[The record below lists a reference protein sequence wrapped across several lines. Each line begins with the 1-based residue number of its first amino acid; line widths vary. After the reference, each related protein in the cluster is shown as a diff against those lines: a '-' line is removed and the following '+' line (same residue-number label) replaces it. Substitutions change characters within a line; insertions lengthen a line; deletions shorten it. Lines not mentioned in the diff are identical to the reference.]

1 MIKIYKDDKAYS
13 GKIQPANMR
22 HKHPGMLRKD
32 NGFNL
37 AATVPLPWACRFLN
51 VPPIWNGQ
59 GQGDRTML
67 FFFGCQRYR
76 LLVEIG
82 RGFVCWTMLEA
93 ANSPA
98 IGSRSA
104 SLSTALSI
112 ASEKDTTGDLGSL
125 WIFQHFS
132 CGLAYWC
139 YVP

>member
-1 MIKIYKDDKAYS
+1 MNLSVNMIKIYKDDKAYS

-67 FFFGCQRYR
+67 FFLDVRD
-76 LLVEIG
+76 ID
-82 RGFVCWTMLEA
+82 CWW
-93 ANSPA
+93 
-98 IGSRSA
+98 RSA
-104 SLSTALSI
+104 A
-112 ASEKDTTGDLGSL
+112 ASYAGP
-125 WIFQHFS
+125 
-132 CGLAYWC
+132 C
-139 YVP
+139 